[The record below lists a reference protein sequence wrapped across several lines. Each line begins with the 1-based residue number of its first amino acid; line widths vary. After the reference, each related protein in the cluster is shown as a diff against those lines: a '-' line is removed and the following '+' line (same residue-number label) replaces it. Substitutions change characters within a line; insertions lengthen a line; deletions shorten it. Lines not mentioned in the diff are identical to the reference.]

1 MHVYISYA
9 RIDEPYGLEI
19 AEKLRSYHTVAY
31 DDRLFLPHWWQTA
44 LMRLSAADVLI
55 YLLSPEGAAAEY
67 CRRECEVMQQAGRI
81 VVPVLVADGAPDLL
95 MLEGYTRI
103 DLRSGLMPERVRIL
117 LDILSSMTPVSRQSV
132 YETEAAKRP
141 FEVSKDDAGTL
152 ITDANQAATEEEWEK
167 AVYLL
172 RSALATGFTSQ
183 LINVEELLHD
193 AEDELLAAQ
202 YERQADR
209 AYGELRRQA
218 HTFVD
223 QEEFL
228 QQARAFAKQYPGYDP
243 DQILAQLGINT
254 STSASPSASPQN
266 LLNYWRNLSQEFRQI
281 LLGILTI
288 ALVIIWL
295 VNAIPNRNT
304 RSATPT
310 PTFSQPPTR
319 LPIITP
325 PPSPTPLTP
334 VDMRYIAGGC
344 FDMGSDDGGED
355 ERPQHRVCVDS
366 FYMDRYEVSNKQFGA
381 FSGYAQLASADED
394 DTFPRTFI
402 SWLEARNFCDVRE
415 ARLPTEAEWEFAATY
430 GGRLNYPWGDVFQA
444 QRTNSADPND
454 NYDSVAAVSALSNFA
469 SPDGIVNLI
478 GNVAEWTSSAYETY
492 PYDASDGRESTT
504 TPQLRVIRGG
514 SHLTAVEDLATTS
527 RVTFQQQTTASD
539 VGFRCA
545 RDA

>member
-193 AEDELLAAQ
+193 AEDELLAA
-202 YERQADR
+202 
-209 AYGELRRQA
+209 
-218 HTFVD
+218 
-223 QEEFL
+223 
-228 QQARAFAKQYPGYDP
+228 
-243 DQILAQLGINT
+243 
-254 STSASPSASPQN
+254 
-266 LLNYWRNLSQEFRQI
+266 
-281 LLGILTI
+281 
-288 ALVIIWL
+288 
-295 VNAIPNRNT
+295 
-304 RSATPT
+304 
-310 PTFSQPPTR
+310 
-319 LPIITP
+319 
-325 PPSPTPLTP
+325 
-334 VDMRYIAGGC
+334 
-344 FDMGSDDGGED
+344 
-355 ERPQHRVCVDS
+355 
-366 FYMDRYEVSNKQFGA
+366 
-381 FSGYAQLASADED
+381 
-394 DTFPRTFI
+394 
-402 SWLEARNFCDVRE
+402 
-415 ARLPTEAEWEFAATY
+415 
-430 GGRLNYPWGDVFQA
+430 
-444 QRTNSADPND
+444 
-454 NYDSVAAVSALSNFA
+454 
-469 SPDGIVNLI
+469 
-478 GNVAEWTSSAYETY
+478 
-492 PYDASDGRESTT
+492 
-504 TPQLRVIRGG
+504 
-514 SHLTAVEDLATTS
+514 
-527 RVTFQQQTTASD
+527 
-539 VGFRCA
+539 
-545 RDA
+545 